1 MKVSKSNHFLRN
13 CISIFLGG
21 VGSQSIY
28 LLMSNYATL
37 YFTDFLGI
45 SAGTA
50 GIVFLL
56 SRIWDAVNDPM
67 CGIIIE
73 RSNPR
78 FGKVQTFMFLGGSI
92 AAVSL
97 VLLFTNPGL
106 YGAGNVIWGAFTY
119 NLLGMSYTAVT
130 VSVLLQM
137 ARGTDTAAGRINL
150 SISYSLA
157 CSLAGIVLSVIVTQ
171 LLTVFSAENAE
182 RGYQITAIVCALM
195 AMLFIAVSSFLFKDL
210 QSEQLAASGVKES
223 KPKAMDMIKAV
234 FKVPSFLIMLLAPCL
249 VSIGAGVGLSGMLYY
264 LTYCLGK
271 PEYMAYVL
279 PAAYVGTLLGS
290 ASAGF
295 FIRFGKNRMVLV
307 SILSVTA
314 ASVLRLA
321 LGDSTP
327 AVLTVLYGLLALSTG
342 WMQAYLNPCLIDCA
356 DYAEYKTGIKCQGL
370 ALTGFSL
377 ANKMSVGL
385 GSAILGFGMEL
396 GGYVGT
402 AKEQTQKAIDMIHFL
417 QFWPTIILSV
427 AGAVLMLFY
436 RLDEKTMENVR
447 MKLTERRTGITE

>member
-1 MKVSKSNHFLRN
+1 MSYLERGMIMKVSKSNHFLRN

-234 FKVPSFLIMLLAPCL
+234 FKVPSFL
-249 VSIGAGVGLSGMLYY
+249 
-264 LTYCLGK
+264 
-271 PEYMAYVL
+271 
-279 PAAYVGTLLGS
+279 TL
-290 ASAGF
+290 
-295 FIRFGKNRMVLV
+295 
-307 SILSVTA
+307 
-314 ASVLRLA
+314 
-321 LGDSTP
+321 
-327 AVLTVLYGLLALSTG
+327 
-342 WMQAYLNPCLIDCA
+342 
-356 DYAEYKTGIKCQGL
+356 
-370 ALTGFSL
+370 
-377 ANKMSVGL
+377 
-385 GSAILGFGMEL
+385 
-396 GGYVGT
+396 
-402 AKEQTQKAIDMIHFL
+402 
-417 QFWPTIILSV
+417 
-427 AGAVLMLFY
+427 
-436 RLDEKTMENVR
+436 
-447 MKLTERRTGITE
+447 